1 MPPTPPLH
9 GNDLQGVSETL
20 FIPLHY
26 RIALSK
32 TPGSGF
38 RDPMAE
44 RFQERIAYDWSKFRD
59 SPLLRGAITVRTKV
73 LDEQVGAFIARH
85 PDALVVNLGAGLDT
99 RFHRLDNR
107 TIRWIEL
114 DLPEVIAFRRKLEE
128 PASPRHILLE
138 ASVLDPQWPRAVK
151 RYAGEDVLLIA
162 EGLLPYFTQEEHAAI
177 LGAIADNFPGQE
189 MLFQTT
195 AISTVRE
202 IANHIDL
209 RKLSNIGQIS
219 GDVHIQWGL
228 DDAAQV
234 SALDPRVRFIEE
246 FPLLDPSAARRELG
260 QKLPPELVE
269 KLAATG
275 KIVRVR
281 FD

>member
-1 MPPTPPLH
+1 MPSTPPLQ

-32 TPGSGF
+32 TPDSGF
-38 RDPMAE
+38 KDEMAE

-59 SPLLRGAITVRTKV
+59 APIFRGAMTKRTKV
-73 LDEQVGAFIARH
+73 LDEQVAAFVARH

-99 RFHRLDNR
+99 RFYRLDNGM
-107 TIRWIEL
+107 IRWIEL

-128 PASPRHILLE
+128 PVNARHLLVE
-138 ASVLDPQWPRAVK
+138 GSVLDPLWPARVK
-151 RYAGEDVLLIA
+151 QNACEHVLLIA

-177 LGAIADNFPGQE
+177 LSGIANNFPGQE
-189 MLFQTT
+189 MLFQTA

-202 IANHIDL
+202 IAKHVDL
-209 RKLSNIGQIS
+209 RKLSNLGQMS
-219 GDVHIQWGL
+219 DDVHIQWGF
-228 DDAAQV
+228 DDATGV
-234 SALDPRVRFIEE
+234 SALEPRARFIEE
-246 FPLLDPSAARRELG
+246 FPLLDLSATRQLE
-260 QKLPPELVE
+260 QKLPPQLVE
-269 KLAATG
+269 KLVTAG